1 MDNRN
6 LVRQRQPTKQS
17 NSKQIS
23 NSNLVFFAFC
33 STFFPRIFT
42 TWLGF
47 PSIANVLH
55 LGIVPLVFIL
65 ILMTTRVNNF
75 KQIAIV
81 RSLLMALVL
90 FLTINFASA
99 ILNEAGTIN
108 AILNFLILT
117 ESFFFLIALISIPL
131 TSERLQ
137 KLQVYLIA
145 ASLFNI
151 FFAFIQEYVLG
162 MGDINPD
169 YVQGVFYE
177 SGAGHV
183 ISASVS
189 MTFGLYFLT
198 TLKTNPLW
206 LRIIV
211 AMATFWQMNIA
222 DAKQVILVFFLSGGL
237 LVFIKFN
244 QIAKLIYYTLTLIV
258 IGAVFFWA
266 IHNIPALSA
275 FLTWARPEIYGPD
288 GEATKLKLALFQIVP
303 NYFDSLLHLW
313 LGLGPGHTVGRLGGW
328 MLWNYREILEPLGS
342 TVHPVSGE
350 VWMAASQSWLGDQS
364 SMFSPLFGW
373 AGIWGD
379 LGLLGLGTYIYIWSI
394 VWRKLCFDDVS
405 KFLVINVFVFGLV
418 FTQMEE
424 PGYMVYV
431 AFIIGLR
438 WQQYFIKTE
447 YS

>member
-1 MDNRN
+1 MNN
-6 LVRQRQPTKQS
+6 WELGQTRQPTKQS
-17 NSKQIS
+17 NRKQLS
-23 NSNLVFFAFC
+23 NSTLVFFAFC

-47 PSIANVLH
+47 PSIVNVLH
-55 LGIVPLVFIL
+55 LGIVPLVCIV
-65 ILMTTRVNNF
+65 ILMTTKVKNL

-90 FLTINFASA
+90 FLSINFASA
-99 ILNEAGTIN
+99 MLNEAGAIN
-108 AILNFLILT
+108 AIVNFLLLT
-117 ESFFFLIALISIPL
+117 EHFFFLIALISIPL

-137 KLQVYLIA
+137 KLQVYLIV
-145 ASLFNI
+145 SLLFNL

-169 YVQGVFYE
+169 YVQGVFWE
-177 SGAGHV
+177 SGGGHV

-189 MTFGLYFLT
+189 MTFGLYYLNTF
-198 TLKTNPLW
+198 KQHRLW
-206 LRIIV
+206 IRIIV
-211 AMATFWQMNIA
+211 ALATFWQMNIA
-222 DAKQVILVFFLSGGL
+222 DAKQVLLVFLVSAGL
-237 LVFIKFN
+237 LVFIKTN
-244 QIAKLIYYTLTLIV
+244 QIAKLIYYSLTLIA
-258 IGAVFFWA
+258 IGSVLFWA
-266 IHNIPALSA
+266 IHNIPALGG

-288 GEATKLKLALFQIVP
+288 GEATKLKLALFRIAP
-303 NYFDSLLHLW
+303 NYYDSFLHHW

-328 MLWNYREILEPLGS
+328 MLRTYRELLEPLGS
-342 TVHPVSGE
+342 SVHPVSGE
-350 VWMAASQSWLGDQS
+350 VWMAVAQSWLGDQS

-379 LGLLGLGTYIYIWSI
+379 LGWLGIGTYIYIWSI

-405 KFLVINVFVFGLV
+405 KFFVLNVFVFGLV

-431 AFIIGLR
+431 AIIIGLR
-438 WQQYFIKTE
+438 WQQDLIKKVN
-447 YS
+447 